1 MLMGKGE
8 NWTIDMSQFWRLVG
22 PNDKP
27 YASAVPGIL
36 GGYRRNRIYGRL
48 DCSTVLCAIAP
59 DGDVNHCVFF
69 PTKERAQAAGCR
81 PCVVC
86 LPMAYAS

>member
-36 GGYRRNRIYGRL
+36 GGHRRNRIYGRL
-48 DCSTVLCAIAP
+48 DCSAVLCAIAP
-59 DGDVNHCVFF
+59 DGEVNHCVFF
-69 PTKERAQAAGCR
+69 PPKERAQAAGYR
-81 PCVVC
+81 PCAVC
-86 LPMAYAS
+86 LPMASAS